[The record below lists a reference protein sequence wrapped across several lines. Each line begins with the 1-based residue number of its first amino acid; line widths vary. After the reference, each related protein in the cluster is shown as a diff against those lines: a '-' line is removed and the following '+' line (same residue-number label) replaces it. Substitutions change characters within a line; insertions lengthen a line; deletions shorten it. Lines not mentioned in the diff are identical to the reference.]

1 MSQTDFDNNPKSFN
15 MKTTSNKTKVRK
27 KLISQKKQKTKNDYN
42 FFLGRICFTNND
54 GSEGIW
60 ILLLTGNQM
69 EYIHRF
75 KRLYTA
81 FLHSIRLSGYKME
94 KKKDKYS
101 AKKAKTFTPAKL

>member
-1 MSQTDFDNNPKSFN
+1 M
-15 MKTTSNKTKVRK
+15 
-27 KLISQKKQKTKNDYN
+27 
-42 FFLGRICFTNND
+42 
-54 GSEGIW
+54 
-60 ILLLTGNQM
+60 LLTGNQM